1 MDPRDSGIF
10 RLASVG
16 SYLDALST
24 ITDEMSLK
32 ERGNLIFLDRV
43 LHDYWGLGQNVILNW
58 CPEGDGISLL
68 VIPHYGVAEYS
79 NRHSDSSQ
87 PPNGPQAKPKQDFFQ
102 TLLSGRRC
110 LTQPQI
116 SKVGRLLGINPT
128 HVTLREPLKNAPAQN
143 EIIEKMVK
151 RYSITYVPNRG
162 VSLFDIVGFS
172 LLTPFEQM
180 MQLNS
185 LSYSLNSAQS
195 KLLKKRIG
203 VDFSRTTSGDGFY
216 IWNRDLSLEGN
227 VNLYHFMQLALAD
240 NAIAQKKAEHNT
252 VPRLRACFHV
262 GSSYEFHQSEGL
274 SPTLYNYIVGDVT
287 VELARMIERTLPGQ
301 ILVGDFLAEMP
312 TADGDG
318 GDVAVVDS
326 IDFVD
331 LATRNVERLAGI
343 ELSGERV
350 DAIRCYLTGTKLANG
365 EFSVRRITINDKHGL
380 SRRAYNAKVNIYR
393 HSAEPI
399 LLGIEDRV
407 LESAN
412 TAPSIGEEPLLRPAH
427 AQAVGQLNVERRV
440 AGLRSTNSA
449 ESRPSSAGVDASPAR
464 PDLAFGPVN
473 RI

>member
-32 ERGNLIFLDRV
+32 ERSNLIFLDRC
-43 LHDYWGLGQNVILNW
+43 LHDRWGLGENVILNW
-58 CPEGDGISLL
+58 CADGDGIALL
-68 VIPHYGVAEYS
+68 IVPHYAIAGYAS
-79 NRHSDSSQ
+79 PQPDPNRALM
-87 PPNGPQAKPKQDFFQ
+87 GRPKQEFFQ
-102 TLLSGRRC
+102 VLLSGRRC
-110 LTQPQI
+110 LTPPQLA
-116 SKVGRLLGINPT
+116 KVGRLLGIEST
-128 HVTLREPLKNAPAQN
+128 HIALREPLKNSAAQN

-162 VSLFDIVGFS
+162 VCLFDIVGFS
-172 LLTPFEQM
+172 LLSPFEQM

-195 KLLKKRIG
+195 KLLTKRIG
-203 VDFSRTTSGDGFY
+203 VDFSRTTTGDGFY
-216 IWNRDLSLEGN
+216 IWNRDLTLEGN

-240 NAIAQKKAEHNT
+240 NAIAHKKAQHNT

-287 VELARMIERTLPGQ
+287 VDLARVIERAMPGQ
-301 ILVGDFLAEMP
+301 ILVGDFRGEMP
-312 TADGDG
+312 TVDAPGSEARV
-318 GDVAVVDS
+318 VAS
-326 IDFVD
+326 ADFVE
-331 LATRNVERLAGI
+331 LAMRNVEQLAGI

-365 EFSVRRITINDKHGL
+365 EFTVRRITVNDKHGI

-393 HSAEPI
+393 HNAEPI
-399 LLGIEDRV
+399 LLGIEDRSLG
-407 LESAN
+407 LEGLPGYGS
-412 TAPSIGEEPLLRPAH
+412 EQVLRPAI
-427 AQAVGQLNVERRV
+427 A
-440 AGLRSTNSA
+440 
-449 ESRPSSAGVDASPAR
+449 
-464 PDLAFGPVN
+464 
-473 RI
+473 